1 MSRPPRLTGL
11 DGAPEL
17 ADAVEPFQPRQPG
30 SPHLVS
36 GRPRHHHPAEQPPR
50 LPVRS
55 RASRTHPW
63 SRFYARS
70 IVIAAGRTG
79 GVYRVRQSRL
89 GLWRTRRTLPER
101 GRLLVRARRPT
112 CELLSVCSG
121 TRVLSRSGGRL
132 RQNATSPSPAR
143 IESRRT
149 PCASRVP
156 EGASRCA
163 RTPPGVPRP
172 ARATELGEVREAPHT
187 RTATELA
194 AAFLG
199 EPRPGPS
206 RTARLDTRPLSRG
219 APGRNGRVSACKAGF
234 RQYTIGSPCS
244 VITCKSTKAAWH

>member
-1 MSRPPRLTGL
+1 
-11 DGAPEL
+11 
-17 ADAVEPFQPRQPG
+17 
-30 SPHLVS
+30 
-36 GRPRHHHPAEQPPR
+36 
-50 LPVRS
+50 
-55 RASRTHPW
+55 
-63 SRFYARS
+63 
-70 IVIAAGRTG
+70 
-79 GVYRVRQSRL
+79 
-89 GLWRTRRTLPER
+89 
-101 GRLLVRARRPT
+101 
-112 CELLSVCSG
+112 LLSVCSG

-219 APGRNGRVSACKAGF
+219 APGRNGRVSACKGVGGGPHFHGIRQGQAGA
-234 RQYTIGSPCS
+234 RAEPDGGIDPAPLDQPLD
-244 VITCKSTKAAWH
+244 VAAV